1 MNFVA
6 IDFET
11 AKQHH
16 ICAVGIVTVENSQI
30 VDEYY
35 TLVQPPYNEYN
46 WHTIQVHGIQP
57 QDTEDAP
64 IFPDIYDE
72 VYRRLKGKVVV
83 AHNESF
89 DRNVLRKTLED
100 YRLTAEDLDLTK
112 RWDCTM
118 RRARKAK
125 YASSK
130 LNECCKIH
138 NIELNHHEALS
149 DARACALLLIEL
161 ENAGNGTFDF

>member
-1 MNFVA
+1 MEFVA

-11 AKQHH
+11 AKLHH
-16 ICAVGIVTVENSQI
+16 ICAVGIVTVKNSRI

-35 TLVQPPYNEYN
+35 TLVQPPFNEYN

-64 IFPDIYDE
+64 LFSEIYDE
-72 VYRRLKGKVVV
+72 IYKRLKGKVVV

-89 DRNVLRKTLED
+89 DRNVLRKTMAD
-100 YRLTAEDLDLTK
+100 YRLRYEELAIKD
-112 RWDCTM
+112 RWECTM

-138 NIELNHHEALS
+138 NIALNHHEALS
-149 DARACALLLIEL
+149 DARACALLFMKL
-161 ENAGNGTFDF
+161 ENAGNGVLDL

>member
-1 MNFVA
+1 MDFVA

-11 AKQHH
+11 AKLHH
-16 ICAVGIVTVENSQI
+16 ICAVGIVTVKNSKI

-35 TLVQPPYNEYN
+35 SLVQPPFNEYN

-57 QDTEDAP
+57 EDTEDSP
-64 IFPDIYDE
+64 LFSEVYDE
-72 VYRRLKGKVVV
+72 IYQRLVGKVVV

-89 DRNVLRKTLED
+89 DRNVLKKSMND
-100 YRLTAEDLDLTK
+100 YRMRYEELEISD
-112 RWDCTM
+112 RWECTM

-138 NIELNHHEALS
+138 GIELNHHEALS
-149 DARACALLLIEL
+149 DARACALLFIEL
-161 ENAGNGTFDF
+161 VNAGNGVLDL

>member
-11 AKQHH
+11 AKLHH
-16 ICAVGIVTVENSQI
+16 ICAVGIVTVNNSKI

-35 TLVQPPYNEYN
+35 TLVQPPYNAYD
-46 WHTIQVHGIQP
+46 WRTIQVHGIQP
-57 QDTEDAP
+57 QDTEDAA
-64 IFPDIYDE
+64 IFPDIYQE
-72 VYRRLKGKVVV
+72 IYKRLKGKVVV

-89 DRNVLRKTLED
+89 DRNVLKKTMAD
-100 YRLTAEDLDLTK
+100 YHLDYDELALPA
-112 RWDCTM
+112 RWECTM

-130 LNECCKIH
+130 LDACCKIH
-138 NIELNHHEALS
+138 NIALNHHEALS
-149 DARACALLLIEL
+149 DARACALLLMEL
-161 ENAGNGTFDF
+161 ENAGNGVFSF

>member
-11 AKQHH
+11 AKLHH

-64 IFPDIYDE
+64 TFPEIFEE
-72 VYRRLKGKVVV
+72 VYKRLKGKVVV

-89 DRNVLRKTLED
+89 DRNVLRKTMDD
-100 YRLTAEDLDLTK
+100 YKLGSEELGLTK
-112 RWDCTM
+112 RWECTM

-138 NIELNHHEALS
+138 NIALNHHEALS
-149 DARACALLLIEL
+149 DARACALLFIDL